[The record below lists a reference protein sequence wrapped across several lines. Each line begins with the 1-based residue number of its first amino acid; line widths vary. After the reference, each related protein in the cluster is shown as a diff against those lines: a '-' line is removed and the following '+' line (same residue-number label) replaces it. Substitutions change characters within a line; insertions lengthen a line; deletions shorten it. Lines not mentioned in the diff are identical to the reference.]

1 MVKQLEREVIDKYT
15 WLERANLTSG
25 YGVNLLFDF
34 ADLDELCK
42 DIEGELD
49 SKSIGAGF
57 LSQGQ
62 RIDEFAEHRCSLLT
76 YINDVLYDIDS
87 YLEDPLYKG
96 FNEAVDLM
104 ATIDMTNGKTNNTL
118 GVQKNVTVNGGG
130 RGYGF
135 EVELP
140 ELNLEDFIGSRY
152 EETRGSSYE
161 RSTYNQKVDDFADL
175 FAKDYEDLVNSGK
188 IDSDEKSLQKY
199 LDELILREFAHKKDA
214 PFWKELLGQLSDLT
228 IVIPIYEAATGKTLI
243 TGDYLTNTEGA
254 FKLVSAT
261 VSLVTLGQ
269 GALASKGGVAF
280 AKLFAAEVVSEAAAG
295 TTVIVCDKA
304 GVPSAV
310 TISLAMLLG
319 TTAGMA
325 ANKALIPEGFSKWM
339 TKEEASRY
347 NQYWSDVQG
356 RQGLKDY
363 DYYSVLEDGYYKD
376 LAVAGNYKNFDFF
389 AFEINSQEINRL
401 MQTSANK
408 KTLEILENQSK
419 TAAGPCLSEIYD
431 PLTGKIAYGQNFKTS
446 ATGNIQYYQWLE
458 NDADPL
464 IKKLVSKYETKIKNG
479 EVTLS
484 ETADYRLAAHSEI
497 VALDEILKNRR
508 ALGIP
513 VNETSL
519 SELYLQNID
528 LTKAYKTGE
537 IVPKIRCEHCRYLT
551 DGINILNHN

>member
-1 MVKQLEREVIDKYT
+1 MVRQLEREVIQKYS
-15 WLERANLTSG
+15 WLERANITSG

-49 SKSIGAGF
+49 AKSIGAGF

-76 YINDVLYDIDS
+76 YINDVLYDIDN

-96 FNEAVDLM
+96 FNEAVDIM
-104 ATIDMTNGKTNNTL
+104 ATIDMTDGKTDNTL
-118 GVQKNVTVNGGG
+118 GVQKNVNANGGG

-135 EVELP
+135 EVEMP
-140 ELNLEDFIGSRY
+140 NLNLEDFIGSRY
-152 EETRGSSYE
+152 GETEGGSYE

-175 FAKDYEDLVNSGK
+175 FAKDYEDLVNSGN
-188 IDSDEKSLQKY
+188 INSEEKSLQKY
-199 LDELILREFAHKKDA
+199 LDELILREFAHKKDS
-214 PFWKELLGQLSDLT
+214 PFWKELLEQLSDLT

-243 TGDYLTNTEGA
+243 TGDYLTDTEGA

-280 AKLFAAEVVSEAAAG
+280 AKMFAAEVVSEAAAG

-310 TISLAMLLG
+310 TISLALLLG

-325 ANKALIPEGFSKWM
+325 ANKALIPEDFSKWM

-363 DYYSVLEDGYYKD
+363 KYYSVLEDGFYKD
-376 LAVAGNYKNFDFF
+376 LTVDGKYKNFDFS
-389 AFEINSQEINRL
+389 AFEGSGQKIDGGSETVTYRRVQGGAGTKSSQQRVIIDDNGNVYI
-401 MQTSANK
+401 NK
-408 KTLEILENQSK
+408 KDKDL
-419 TAAGPCLSEIYD
+419 
-431 PLTGKIAYGQNFKTS
+431 
-446 ATGNIQYYQWLE
+446 NISIDNGEHSQYYVK
-458 NDADPL
+458 NKRPGADIYEFEVPTWFDD
-464 IKKLVSKYETKIKNG
+464 IVQEYTIPQAGNKKNPFNQG
-479 EVTLS
+479 G
-484 ETADYRLAAHSEI
+484 TA
-497 VALDEILKNRR
+497 
-508 ALGIP
+508 
-513 VNETSL
+513 
-519 SELYLQNID
+519 
-528 LTKAYKTGE
+528 
-537 IVPKIRCEHCRYLT
+537 PKLT
-551 DGINILNHN
+551 DPTTPGKSIEFPAPWSEWIEEYATKGRIIKGGH